1 MDPFT
6 IMAIL
11 GTISAGTSIAA
22 GQMEAEANEAQARES
37 ERVGREKA
45 RVEQEK
51 AGRMRGTQRAGY
63 GAAGVDIGYG
73 SPQQIM
79 LETLANSVREQEAI
93 LAGARSEARTYRQ
106 RAKIARISAINE
118 AVGTG
123 MRVAGSMGG

>member
-11 GTISAGTSIAA
+11 GTINAGTSIAA
-22 GQMEAEANEAQARES
+22 GQMQAEANEEQAIES
-37 ERVGREKA
+37 ERVGREKSKVA
-45 RVEQEK
+45 EEK
-51 AGRMRGTQRAGY
+51 ASQLRSTQKAGFAKS
-63 GAAGVDIGYG
+63 GFDIRYG

-106 RAKIARISAINE
+106 RAKIARISAIGE

-123 MRVAGSMGG
+123 MRVAGSIGG